1 MTTPSAPSTTIIRMP
16 TPTNTYSTQWENALI
31 LAIELQTRTA
41 NLAQTTSSTTTQ
53 DNAEAV
59 SWFNG

>member
-1 MTTPSAPSTTIIRMP
+1 MTQAAPSTLVIRLP
-16 TPTNTYSTQWENALI
+16 TPTNTYSTQWANSLVS
-31 LAIELQTRTA
+31 AIELQTRTS
-41 NLAQTTSSTTTQ
+41 NLAQSTSSTTTQ

>member
-1 MTTPSAPSTTIIRMP
+1 MTQAAPSTLIIRLP
-16 TPTNTYSTQWENALI
+16 TPTNTYSTQWANSLVS
-31 LAIELQTRTA
+31 AIELQTRTA
-41 NLAQTTSSTTTQ
+41 NLAQSTSSTTTQ

>member
-1 MTTPSAPSTTIIRMP
+1 MTQAAPSTLVIRLP
-16 TPTNTYSTQWENALI
+16 TPTNTYSTQWANSLVS
-31 LAIELQTRTA
+31 AIELQTRTA
-41 NLAQTTSSTTTQ
+41 NLAQSTSSTTTQ